1 MALKRSPKTISVQG
15 SKQLLLPEHLS
26 HSSRELLLRCAKSW
40 FLKYMTDAPWSVS
53 LWTAIGSAVHEATEY
68 YDRALLRGDTDGFD
82 AHTTWAMF
90 FGGQLEELRRKEPNQ
105 NSWRFSPSEPLGVWN
120 TLGPQLVQSWI
131 DWRQRSP
138 YTVWITPDGEPAIEL
153 DVSGMLPGCPVEI
166 KGYVDIVMEDPTFDQ
181 LLIIDK
187 KTSKRPPASVEQFAT
202 YAALLEV
209 KYGRR
214 ARLGAAFMN
223 RKGTLA
229 TPWDLG
235 GVTPQ
240 SVGAVFGEAW
250 EQITAGEFPA
260 TGIKTND
267 CYLCDTSSS
276 CYAKGGPLSAIHDP
290 ADPSYPA
297 PF

>member
-1 MALKRSPKTISVQG
+1 MSP
-15 SKQLLLPEHLS
+15 LPREPKDITHLS

-40 FLKYMTDAPWSVS
+40 FLKYLTPAPRSAS
-53 LWTAIGSAVHEATEY
+53 LWTAIGSAVHEVTEE
-68 YDRALLRGDTDGFD
+68 YDRALLVDPEIDPDPEAVSLMWSIAFQ
-82 AHTTWAMF
+82 A
-90 FGGQLEELRRKEPNQ
+90 QLYKLRKAEPNQ
-105 NSWRFSPSEPLGVWN
+105 NSWRFSPSEPLEVWS

-131 DWRQRSP
+131 DWRKRSP
-138 YTVWITPDGEPAIEL
+138 YTVWITPDGAPAIEL

-166 KGYVDIVMEDPTFDQ
+166 KGYIDVVMKDPVFDQ

-187 KTSKRPPASVEQFAT
+187 KTSKKPPADVAQFAT

-209 KYGRR
+209 KYGKR
-214 ARLGAAFMN
+214 ARLGVAFMN

-229 TPWDLG
+229 TPFDLG

-250 EQITAGEFPA
+250 GQIQAGDFTATPGRACF
-260 TGIKTND
+260 
-267 CYLCDTSSS
+267 LCDTSSS
-276 CYAKGGPLSAIHDP
+276 CAVKNGPLAHLYDP
-290 ADPSYPA
+290 AHPSREIP